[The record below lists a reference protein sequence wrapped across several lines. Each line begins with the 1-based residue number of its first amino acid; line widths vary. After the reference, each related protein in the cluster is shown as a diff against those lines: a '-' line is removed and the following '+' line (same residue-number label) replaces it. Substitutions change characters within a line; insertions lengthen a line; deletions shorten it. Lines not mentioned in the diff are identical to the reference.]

1 MKRLCPLNREAGGNF
16 TDVPGSG
23 RRDKDVA
30 HLAAHLSPTDDLDFG
45 GQIKKE
51 RERERET
58 GKENRIRAG
67 RSERGMRASEHSTKL
82 THKLR
87 RLD

>member
-30 HLAAHLSPTDDLDFG
+30 DLAAHLSPTDDLDFG

-51 RERERET
+51 RERERERD
-58 GKENRIRAG
+58 GQRKQNKSRKIGARNEGERA
-67 RSERGMRASEHSTKL
+67 
-82 THKLR
+82 
-87 RLD
+87 